1 MDERHQVPG
10 AGEVA
15 VKSEQRRERVMQK
28 RALATSGLEVS
39 ALGTA
44 YLPVFAL
51 WAVTVVVM
59 LHRCSPS
66 PDPQAHR

>member
-1 MDERHQVPG
+1 
-10 AGEVA
+10 
-15 VKSEQRRERVMQK
+15 MQK